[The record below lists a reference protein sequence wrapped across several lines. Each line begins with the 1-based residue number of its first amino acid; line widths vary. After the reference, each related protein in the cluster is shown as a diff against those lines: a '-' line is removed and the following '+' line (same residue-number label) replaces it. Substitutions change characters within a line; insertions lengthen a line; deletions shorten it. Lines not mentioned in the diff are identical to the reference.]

1 MSYSDKKKIEKN
13 LEHGDDF
20 VWVKYLSF
28 LGCIHQVYTYI
39 DKLYQASGEVD
50 RDNEDLQW
58 DVW

>member
-1 MSYSDKKKIEKN
+1 MRYSDKKKIEKK
-13 LEHGDDF
+13 LEHGHDF
-20 VWVKYLSF
+20 VWMKYLSF

-58 DVW
+58 